1 MPPPAKRNSQGDKEK
16 EKEKEK
22 EKPEKPE
29 KPEKQEKRFES
40 AAIERRRISS
50 DSWEETTPMRA
61 APTTPP
67 GAAATAKIQ
76 EKEPTK
82 VRSDLIRAVF
92 RACDTNGDDWLGE
105 SEFRNIARFYGFDGS
120 DEEWSREFKKL
131 CEEKKV
137 DPKRGIGQTL
147 FGKMLNEDAGLLA
160 TNDELRKWLKK
171 LEDNNKK
178 TGGSKEAKAQG
189 GAPREEEGD
198 EFYHKLKRTVN
209 WYNKH
214 GNLAD
219 PIRLNQVA
227 DVLAEIKPNQ
237 AMKILYDLDTAKD
250 KETLQDPTNWI
261 IAEAR
266 KRRQANEQ
274 PKGKGDGKG
283 EEKDSKINHKNDG
296 KTEKP
301 QDVPEWRSQD
311 ANDKNA
317 KGANKG
323 TGKGKA
329 EEPEEET
336 DQFRAKMKRTINWYN
351 RHGHLCAPIR
361 FQEVITTLGSTDPRV
376 AMRILN
382 DLDQANAEAVLS
394 DPTKWIIEECRRRV
408 PGATGDKGAPNS
420 QNSGTRVAAAAGCAP
435 AKASGSQQAGRPH
448 CRANSSWPSE
458 ERRSGGC
465 HSACCNALMS
475 RTTWNK
481 QNRVL

>member
-1 MPPPAKRNSQGDKEK
+1 MREEQPRAERKPSGEKYVPPPAKRNSQGDKEK

-237 AMKILYDLDTAKD
+237 AMKILYDLDTA
-250 KETLQDPTNWI
+250 TTRRRCRTPPIGSSPRRGSGARPTSSPR
-261 IAEAR
+261 AR
-266 KRRQANEQ
+266 GMERVKRRTAR
-274 PKGKGDGKG
+274 
-283 EEKDSKINHKNDG
+283 SI
-296 KTEKP
+296 TRMMAKP
-301 QDVPEWRSQD
+301 RSHRMFL
-311 ANDKNA
+311 N
-317 KGANKG
+317 GV
-323 TGKGKA
+323 
-329 EEPEEET
+329 
-336 DQFRAKMKRTINWYN
+336 AKMPMTKT
-351 RHGHLCAPIR
+351 
-361 FQEVITTLGSTDPRV
+361 PR
-376 AMRILN
+376 A
-382 DLDQANAEAVLS
+382 
-394 DPTKWIIEECRRRV
+394 PTKALEKERLKSLRRKQ
-408 PGATGDKGAPNS
+408 T
-420 QNSGTRVAAAAGCAP
+420 
-435 AKASGSQQAGRPH
+435 
-448 CRANSSWPSE
+448 SSV
-458 ERRSGGC
+458 RR
-465 HSACCNALMS
+465 
-475 RTTWNK
+475 
-481 QNRVL
+481 